1 MKLLFLKTILLF
13 LSVFLVTSCSNNDE
27 KSTEQDNHKIVST
40 WNLVRFEQFG
50 PIYNY
55 PNEEIQ
61 WTFNSDGTLNVEI
74 VEGTEISNNL
84 PLNSSGTY
92 SYSIENNGIFL
103 DAVLYPF
110 EIQNNELI
118 IIVSGTPSIDGKQIT
133 FIKDE

>member
-1 MKLLFLKTILLF
+1 MKTILLF
-13 LSVFLVTSCSNNDE
+13 LSVFLATSCGNDNK
-27 KSTEQDNHKIVST
+27 KSTEQDNHEIVST

-55 PNEEIQ
+55 INEEIQ
-61 WTFNSDGTLNVEI
+61 WTFSSDETVNVEI
-74 VEGTEISNNL
+74 EEGTDIDNNL
-84 PLNSSGTY
+84 PLNSPGIY

-110 EIQNNELI
+110 EIQDNELI
-118 IIVSGTPSIDGKQIT
+118 IMVDGDPSIDGKQIT

>member
-1 MKLLFLKTILLF
+1 MKTIILF
-13 LSVFLVTSCSNNDE
+13 LSIFLVTSCSNDDE
-27 KSTEQDNHKIVST
+27 KSTEQDNHEIVST

-55 PNEEIQ
+55 INEEIQ
-61 WTFNSDGTLNVEI
+61 WTFNSDETVNVEI
-74 VEGTEISNNL
+74 VEGTEVDNNL
-84 PLNSSGTY
+84 PLNSSGIY

-118 IIVSGTPSIDGKQIT
+118 IMVDGDLSIDGKQIT

>member
-1 MKLLFLKTILLF
+1 MKTIILF
-13 LSVFLVTSCSNNDE
+13 LSIFLVTSCSNDDV
-27 KSTEQDNHKIVST
+27 KSTEQDNHEIVST

-55 PNEEIQ
+55 INEEIQ
-61 WTFNSDGTLNVEI
+61 WTFNSDETVNVEI
-74 VEGTEISNNL
+74 VEGTEVDNNL
-84 PLNSSGTY
+84 PLNSSGIY

-118 IIVSGTPSIDGKQIT
+118 IMVDGDLSIDGKQIT

>member
-1 MKLLFLKTILLF
+1 MKTILLF
-13 LSVFLVTSCSNNDE
+13 LSVFLATSCGNDNK
-27 KSTEQDNHKIVST
+27 KSTEQDNHEIVST

-55 PNEEIQ
+55 INEEIQ
-61 WTFNSDGTLNVEI
+61 WTFNSDETVNVEI
-74 VEGTEISNNL
+74 VEGTEVDNNL
-84 PLNSSGTY
+84 PLNSSGIY

-118 IIVSGTPSIDGKQIT
+118 IMVDGDLSIDGKQIT